1 MIGKTRQVEANPGAT
16 PAGPGKSRGVLGW
29 PSEVVNLSVSRRLPF
44 PELAGSVAYYWTVSW
59 DLRGREPHL
68 QETLPHPNVYMVF
81 ENDKLVVSGVA
92 TGKFTR
98 LLEGRDR
105 TFGVKFK
112 PGGFRPFLQA
122 PVSSLTN
129 RIVAANSIF
138 GEDADAL
145 EARLVAAGKEEET
158 VEEEMVEAANSFFQS
173 QVPQPDES
181 IQLAE
186 QLVERILQQPEI
198 KKVEDL
204 ADRSGISKRS
214 LQRIFS
220 EYVGASPKWVI
231 RRYRLHELVERLN
244 SGEELNWADV
254 ALELGYFDQA
264 HLINDFRSIVGRS
277 PTGYQEL
284 VAKNS

>member
-1 MIGKTRQVEANPGAT
+1 MIGKTRQAKAIPGT
-16 PAGPGKSRGVLGW
+16 IPAGPGKSRGVLGW
-29 PSEVVNLSVSRRLPF
+29 PAEAVNLAVSRRLPF
-44 PELAGSVAYYWTVSW
+44 PDLADRIAYYWTVSW

-81 ENDKLVVSGVA
+81 EYRKLVVSGVT

-98 LLEGRDR
+98 LLEGQDR

-112 PGGFRPFLQA
+112 PGGFRPFLPA

-129 RIVAANSIF
+129 RIVPANSVF
-138 GEDADAL
+138 GKDADAL
-145 EARLVAAGKEEET
+145 EARLVASAED
-158 VEEEMVEAANSFFQS
+158 EEMVEAANCFFQS
-173 QVPQPDES
+173 RVPHPDET
-181 IQLAE
+181 IVLASR
-186 QLVERILQQPEI
+186 LVERILQQPDI
-198 KKVEDL
+198 KTVEDL
-204 ADRSGISKRS
+204 AGRSGIGKRS
-214 LQRIFS
+214 LQWVFS
-220 EYVGASPKWVI
+220 EYVGVSPKWVI

-244 SGEELNWADV
+244 SGEELNWADI

-277 PTGYQEL
+277 PACYQEL